1 MPTPALNIP
10 IRAAGLDDFKKS
22 MGETSAMVGTAT
34 RAITSQVIK
43 MNAGFLASQG
53 AAGAATLAFGS
64 VLSILGPIAL
74 GITAVVD
81 TFKLMGL
88 ATDLA
93 KQKIQDYNA
102 IADKSVTVSTDF
114 YQRIVKSAGVAKL
127 SVDDLTSAFNTLNQA
142 TSDKLGG
149 SELQNRIDELQ
160 KVGNL
165 AGNTGVSS
173 LASAN
178 GTEEKF
184 RAIVSLIDQ
193 AMQKGERLAGLDI
206 SAKAFGPQI
215 TTALKADA
223 GYLDEMVKRADAISK
238 SEIISAED
246 IGRAVELK
254 NQMEAAQQILAD
266 KWKPIQEDLASL
278 GMNYEGSWVSI
289 TEYLASA
296 VGSATDLYKALHQV
310 PDWFAHGVGGTSIW
324 KLITDNTTTPE
335 SRKASEDSL
344 GITSDPA
351 AMAQVGATNK
361 LRAALQNHANVTRG
375 MQESSTVQSAVRGD
389 KAKDPNPKETAKPE
403 RDPFDVAI
411 DGTDKRIAA
420 LKAETATIADS
431 TAVRERAKTVATLEE
446 AAKRANT
453 AAGLENTAVTDKQ
466 RAAIDKEAD
475 AMMHATAASE
485 KAKIHD
491 SIKTAGDT
499 TLLSP
504 EDAAIAEKLKTI
516 YPDVATALGS
526 VEANAMRVNSA
537 LKSVSGT
544 IESGVTSALTDMMS
558 TGRSASQTFYSMSRS
573 IVRSIDEMVIKMLIV
588 APVMRSLQSAF
599 GGGINLFGGSSSPAP
614 GDGNF
619 IGPVLKADGGYISGP
634 GSSRSDSIPARLS
647 NGEFVVNAGST
658 AKHRALLESMNSGH
672 LRGFADG
679 GFVGNVPSVPA
690 AQYGG
695 SGSTVTQ
702 VNHINVGG
710 NQAGGPSQN
719 KDLAEQIAAHVNEQ
733 AKQMVGNELRQQM
746 RPGGILRQ

>member
-1 MPTPALNIP
+1 VTTPALNIP
-10 IRAAGLDDFKKS
+10 IRATGLDDFKKS
-22 MGETSAMVGTAT
+22 MGETSALVGSAT
-34 RAITSQVIK
+34 RAITAQVIK

-74 GITAVVD
+74 GITAVAD
-81 TFKLMGL
+81 TFKLMGY

-93 KQKIQDYNA
+93 KQKIEDYNA

-114 YQRIVKSAGVAKL
+114 YQRIVKSAGTAKL
-127 SVDDLTSAFNTLNQA
+127 SVEDLSSAFAKLNEA
-142 TSDKLGG
+142 TSEKLGG
-149 SELQNRIDELQ
+149 SDLQNRIDELQ

-165 AGNTGVSS
+165 SGNTGVGA

-206 SAKAFGPQI
+206 AAKAFGPQI

-223 GYLDEMVKRADAISK
+223 GYLDEMLKRADAISK

-254 NQMEAAQQILAD
+254 NQMEAAQKVLAD

-278 GMNYEGSWVSI
+278 GMNYEASWVSI

-310 PDWFAHGVGGTSIW
+310 PDWFAHGIGGTSIW

-344 GITSDPA
+344 GITSDPV
-351 AMAQVGATNK
+351 AMAQVDATNK

-375 MQESSTVQSAVRGD
+375 MKDASTVQSAVRGD
-389 KAKDPNPKETAKPE
+389 TSKDPNPKEVAKPE

-411 DGTDKRIAA
+411 DSTDKRIAA
-420 LKAETATIADS
+420 LKAETATISDS
-431 TAVRERAKTVATLEE
+431 VAARERAKTVAGLEE

-453 AAGLENTAVTDKQ
+453 AAGLENIAVTDKQ
-466 RAAIDKEAD
+466 RAAIEKEAD
-475 AMMHATAASE
+475 AMMQATAASE

-491 SIKTAGDT
+491 SIKSGGDT
-499 TLLSP
+499 ALLSP
-504 EDAAIAEKLKTI
+504 EDAAIAEKLKAV
-516 YPDVATALGS
+516 YPEVGTALNS
-526 VEANAMRVNSA
+526 VEANAMRVNDA
-537 LKSVSGT
+537 LKTVAGS
-544 IESGVTSALTDMMS
+544 IEGSVTSALTDMMGNS
-558 TGRSASQTFYSMSRS
+558 RTAGQSFYNMSRS
-573 IVRSIDEMVIKMLIV
+573 IVRSIDEMVIKMLVV
-588 APVMRSLQSAF
+588 APVMRALQSSL
-599 GGGINLFGGSSSPAP
+599 GGGINLGGSATTPAAQFAGGTIP
-614 GDGNF
+614 M
-619 IGPVLKADGGYISGP
+619 ADGGLISGP
-634 GSSRSDSIPARLS
+634 GTGRSDSIPIAAS
-647 NGEFVVNAGST
+647 NGEFIVNAAAT
-658 AKHRALLESMNSGH
+658 AKHQALLHSINSGS

-679 GFVGNVPSVPA
+679 GLVSNVPSLPA
-690 AQYGG
+690 STMIGG
-695 SGSTVTQ
+695 SVTHISPSIAVTVQGSAGQSPQDHARMGAEVAKAAGA
-702 VNHINVGG
+702 HI
-710 NQAGGPSQN
+710 QAMIG
-719 KDLAEQIAAHVNEQ
+719 D
-733 AKQMVGNELRQQM
+733 ELRNQM
-746 RPGGILRQ
+746 RPGGILRK